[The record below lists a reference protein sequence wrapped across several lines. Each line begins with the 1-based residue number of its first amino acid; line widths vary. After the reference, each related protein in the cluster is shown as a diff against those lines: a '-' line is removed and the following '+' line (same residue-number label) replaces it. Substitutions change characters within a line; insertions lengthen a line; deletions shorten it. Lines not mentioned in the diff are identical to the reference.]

1 MTKESLSLS
10 LKFKRVK
17 SDQLYYDKYQY
28 SASCTLHEC
37 WVFRYHTDHASID
50 ARLDKQQEWRANMR
64 QRWPSGYN
72 SFARLDITD
81 QNRVDIHA
89 MADFIQSIKDYKLVI
104 ENRTLRFYTNDI
116 NVLDAI
122 FNMDF
127 VGEKRYTEV
136 VIDRPKNTVV
146 LRKPKHRLRSYFKET
161 RISAEE
167 KQAIGQFL
175 LNQPGI
181 RIGEGLKSWLDYNHN
196 SYASKYTRDYFFVD
210 YNNESW
216 LTMLA
221 LVRPGLIRKTVNI
234 IAK

>member
-1 MTKESLSLS
+1 MTKESLSLN
-10 LKFKRVK
+10 LNFKRVK

-28 SASCTLHEC
+28 SASCTLYEC
-37 WVFRYHTDHASID
+37 WVFRYATDHAAID
-50 ARLDKQQEWRANMR
+50 RKLNQQQEWRTHMR

-72 SFARLDITD
+72 SFARLDISD
-81 QNRVDIHA
+81 QNRADVHA

-104 ENRTLRFYTNDI
+104 EHKTLRFYTNDI
-116 NVLDAI
+116 EVLDAI

-127 VGEKRYTEV
+127 VSDKRYTQV
-136 VIDRPKNTVV
+136 VVDRPKNTVR
-146 LRKPKHRLRSYFKET
+146 LKNPRHRLRSYFKET
-161 RISAEE
+161 RVTPEE

-181 RIGEGLKSWLDYNHN
+181 RIGQGLKDWIDEKRATYG
-196 SYASKYTRDYFFVD
+196 AKYTRDYFFVD
-210 YNNESW
+210 YDSDSW